1 MKKIQFLIAFIIA
14 NFASLSNIKAQDCH
28 FHPISQAQDD
38 SLVLERVISQGIISA
53 EEARLRMASL
63 KNRLSTRAARD
74 IKVLIVRQ
82 RFTSNVL
89 NLNTAATI
97 IANCAGSPSC
107 QVKYTQVNANPLTFV
122 WSNQTTSAQ
131 QSWVDLGAT
140 AISQNWYAQA
150 DIIVGY
156 TDDAFTDYGG
166 YGTIDADCKPTYNNG
181 RLVIRSNRS
190 NSLLAHELGHTLGMT
205 HDDAPV
211 SITNSVMLPSVPS
224 NPNTMSEKNRLC
236 YLSNV
241 QNACNATATV
251 ENDEKIMVISPN
263 PVKNQLQI
271 VITDALK
278 IEDIN
283 VYNVLGENVF
293 TTSLE
298 NGHGSID
305 FSNFQAGL
313 YALRVKIGEKLYV
326 RKIIKH

>member
-1 MKKIQFLIAFIIA
+1 MNITRFLKVFIIG
-14 NFASLSNIKAQDCH
+14 NFFCLPLIKAQDCP

-38 SLVLERVISQGIISA
+38 SLVLERVISQGIITPD
-53 EEARLRMASL
+53 EARLRMASL
-63 KNRLSTRAARD
+63 KNRLAVRQRD

-97 IANCAGSPSC
+97 IAISAGSPSC

-150 DIIVGY
+150 DIIVGF

-166 YGTIDADCKPTYNNG
+166 YGTIDTDCKPTYNNG
-181 RLVIRSNRS
+181 RLVIRSNRT
-190 NSLLAHELGHTLGMT
+190 NALFAHELGHTLGMI

-211 SITNSVMLPSVPS
+211 LISNSVMLPNVPS
-224 NPNTMSEKNRLC
+224 NPTTMSEKNRLC

-241 QNACNATATV
+241 QNACNATATE
-251 ENDEKIMVISPN
+251 ENEEKTVIYSPN
-263 PVKNQLQI
+263 PVQDKLQI
-271 VITDALK
+271 FIPDAVK
-278 IEDIN
+278 TEVIN
-283 VYNVLGENVF
+283 VYNILGKNVF
-293 TTSLE
+293 NAALE
-298 NGHGSID
+298 NGRAAID
-305 FSNFQAGL
+305 FTNLQVGL
-313 YALRVKIGEKLYV
+313 YVLRVKIEDRMYV
-326 RKIIKH
+326 RKVVKN